1 MCPFLAEIEV
11 EAKNKNELNN
21 PLRLNALLV
30 VILAPDMLE
39 IRSRALKTR
48 VIA

>member
-1 MCPFLAEIEV
+1 MRPFLVAIEV

-21 PLRLNALLV
+21 PLRLNALRV
-30 VILAPDMLE
+30 VILAPDMPE
-39 IRSRALKTR
+39 IQSRALKTR